1 MSLRPMLASND
12 VVLEAEFAG
21 LAFPKVASPKL
32 DGFRQYNLHG
42 RPTTRSGKQ
51 LANLSTRKIL
61 TRSEFDGLDGEL
73 ITGSPTAPD
82 ALHKAQS
89 AFGTIAGE
97 PEFTWHIF
105 DDMARGKVGYW
116 NHWAHSVVPRILTL
130 PEWCIAV
137 PQQLVAT
144 PAELL
149 AFHKHIV
156 SLGYE
161 GTVIRDPRSPYKH
174 NRSTRKQEWMLKV
187 KDVTYEEVMVIS
199 FNEKMIN
206 ANEAMTDDLGFT
218 RRSSHKAGKI
228 PAGTCGSFTVR
239 SINSSFDAEQGKI
252 SFEEFSVGTGPLVAH
267 ELKDIWENR
276 MSYSL
281 RPMTVKYYSQAASR
295 MKPRSGQF
303 VAWRVMED
311 MS

>member
-1 MSLRPMLASND
+1 MSTPRPMLASND
-12 VVLEAEFAG
+12 VVLEAEFAT
-21 LAFPKVASPKL
+21 LSYPKVASPKL

-51 LANLSTRKIL
+51 LANNHTRQIL
-61 TRSEFDGLDGEL
+61 TRPEFSGLDGEL

-89 AFGTIAGE
+89 AFTTIGGA
-97 PEFTWHIF
+97 PDFTWHIF
-105 DDMARGKVGYW
+105 DDMTRGKEGYW
-116 NHWAHSVVPRILTL
+116 NYWESFVLPRMAHL
-130 PEWCIAV
+130 PEWCVAV
-137 PQQLVAT
+137 PQQLVSTAD
-144 PAELL
+144 ELL
-149 AFHKHIV
+149 TFHKHV
-156 SLGYE
+156 TGLGYE

-199 FNEKMIN
+199 FNEMMIN
-206 ANEAMTDDLGFT
+206 ANEAERDDLGFS

-228 PAGTCGSFTVR
+228 PAGTTGSFTVR
-239 SINSSFDAEQGKI
+239 SVKSG
-252 SFEEFSVGTGPLVAH
+252 EEFSVGTGPLVAH
-267 ELKDIWENR
+267 ELKEIWDNR
-276 MSYSL
+276 PTYSPRL
-281 RPMTVKYYSQAASR
+281 MTVKYYSQAASR

-303 VAWRVMED
+303 VAWRALED